1 MNLRLP
7 NQFLKR
13 LTSCQAQ
20 LYVGTD
26 KKRLTQPRRKKI
38 VKMTYCMNVQHV
50 DGEVVG
56 RQVHRLEDLVQ
67 GHRLPVLGQADGR
80 VGLGLERLLDEAQQV
95 LLVHAG
101 GRVDVGVH
109 LKIKQLYLK
118 TCLVVVRKLEKL
130 V

>member
-1 MNLRLP
+1 
-7 NQFLKR
+7 
-13 LTSCQAQ
+13 
-20 LYVGTD
+20 
-26 KKRLTQPRRKKI
+26 
-38 VKMTYCMNVQHV
+38 MTYCMNVEHV

-109 LKIKQLYLK
+109 LKMRQLYLK
-118 TCLVVVRKLEKL
+118 TCLVVVRKLEKFI
-130 V
+130 

>member
-1 MNLRLP
+1 
-7 NQFLKR
+7 
-13 LTSCQAQ
+13 
-20 LYVGTD
+20 
-26 KKRLTQPRRKKI
+26 
-38 VKMTYCMNVQHV
+38 MTYCMNVQHV

-80 VGLGLERLLDEAQQV
+80 VGLRLERLLDEAKQV

-109 LKIKQLYLK
+109 LKIQQFHLK
-118 TCLVVVRKLEKL
+118 TSLVIIRKLEKL